1 MKALVLSGG
10 GALGAFEAGAIQA
23 LTDGGEE
30 FDLVCGTSIGAINAS
45 SLAARAKANEI
56 TVIMLQPPQSKLPN
70 YVMQQTLLLQNM
82 LSVNEDPNVS
92 VKYVAPGA
100 QLPVSVLGFSDQ
112 KGINRAF
119 DAGVEAGKK
128 AAALAK
134 S

>member
-1 MKALVLSGG
+1 
-10 GALGAFEAGAIQA
+10 
-23 LTDGGEE
+23 
-30 FDLVCGTSIGAINAS
+30 
-45 SLAARAKANEI
+45 
-56 TVIMLQPPQSKLPN
+56 MLQPPQSKLPN
-70 YVMQQTLLLQNM
+70 YPTTNLAEIGMASFTVMQQTLLLQNM

-128 AAALAK
+128 ATALAK